1 MNSKYT
7 VKEKAFL
14 QGRTLIEAENLNDH
28 DLEKEVNRHKIL
40 YLDSKKGSLQK
51 CSSSTDR

>member
-51 CSSSTDR
+51 CSSTTDR